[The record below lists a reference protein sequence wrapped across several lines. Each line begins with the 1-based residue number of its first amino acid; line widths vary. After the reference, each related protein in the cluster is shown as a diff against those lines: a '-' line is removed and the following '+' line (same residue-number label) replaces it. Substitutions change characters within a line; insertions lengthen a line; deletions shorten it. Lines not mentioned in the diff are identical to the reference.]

1 MALAT
6 GVLVGSSLLNQ
17 SLIDRQ
23 SSQITALQG
32 EKNGLRQNLDAAQG
46 QIAYRDNYLADLR
59 GTLLP
64 GRLLGHRVS
73 IVVMPGASGKDVD
86 ALTRT
91 LNEAGAQIAG
101 RVALN
106 DDFFADAA
114 DPEFVAKAKLRDDTF
129 RKFALPS
136 AKSKAPAAQLA
147 AAMLTKDAG
156 KGLEPAAEGLLTE
169 LDRAGLIGRTA
180 VAAPGDLAVLV
191 TGTTPPKG
199 TPVTERRRSG
209 SVALAAAL
217 DAVGNGTVV
226 VGPVEENA
234 GAVQA
239 VRRDASVAGDV
250 STVDNVDTPFG
261 LLATVYALVEQLAGE
276 AGQYGATGG
285 EAPLPKFRTDARR

>member
-23 SSQITALQG
+23 NSQIIALLG
-32 EKNGLRQNLDAAQG
+32 EKNGLRQSLDGAQG
-46 QIAYRDNYLADLR
+46 QIAYRDNYLAGLR

-73 IVVMPGASGKDVD
+73 IVVLPGASGKDVD

-91 LNEAGAQIAG
+91 LGESGAQIAG
-101 RVALN
+101 RVAVN
-106 DDFFADAA
+106 DDFFADAS
-114 DPEFVAKAKLRDDTF
+114 DPEVAAKAKRRDDTF
-129 RKFALPS
+129 RKFALTTV
-136 AKSKAPAAQLA
+136 KSKAPAAQFA
-147 AAMLTKDAG
+147 AAMLTKEAG
-156 KGLEPAAEGLLTE
+156 KTLEAGAESLLTE

-191 TGTTPPKG
+191 AGAAPAKG
-199 TPVTERRRSG
+199 TPVTDRRRSG
-209 SVALAAAL
+209 SVALAAAM
-217 DAVGNGTVV
+217 DAVGNGAVV

-234 GAVQA
+234 GVVAA
-239 VRRDASVAGDV
+239 VRRDASAAGNV

-261 LLATVYALVEQLAGE
+261 LVATVYALVEQLANGS
-276 AGQYGATGG
+276 GQYGAAGG
-285 EAPLPKFRTDARR
+285 EAPLPKFRTDLKR